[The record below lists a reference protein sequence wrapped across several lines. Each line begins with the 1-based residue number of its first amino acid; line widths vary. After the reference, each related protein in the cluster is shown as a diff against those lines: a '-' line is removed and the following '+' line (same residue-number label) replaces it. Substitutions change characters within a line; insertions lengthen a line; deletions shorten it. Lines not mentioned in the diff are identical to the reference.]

1 MYKFVLF
8 FLAGYATL
16 VALLYLFQRNILFVP
31 GKTIPMIVNSVVPE
45 MIEIFLKTDDGL
57 DLRSWFFKGEE
68 GKPIII
74 YFQGN
79 AGTIF
84 DRDFK
89 ARQFIDHGYSLL
101 FVGYRGYGGNPGA
114 PNEKGFLLDSKAA
127 IDFVESKK
135 FNQND
140 IVLYGE
146 SLGTGVAINLAREVD
161 VGSVILEAPYASIT
175 KVASERY
182 WFVPVRY
189 LLKDKFDSISK
200 VNSLSAPLLII
211 HGDQDDVIDLQHGKL
226 LFTEASE
233 PKYMHIF
240 EGANHGNLYEHDAIK
255 AVDSFIKRHH

>member
-8 FLAGYATL
+8 FLAGYAIL
-16 VALLYLFQRNILFVP
+16 VALLYLYQRNILFVP
-31 GKTIPMIVNSVVPE
+31 GKTIPIIANSVVPE

-68 GKPIII
+68 NKPIII

-84 DRDFK
+84 DRDYK

-101 FVGYRGYGGNPGA
+101 FVGYRGYGGNPGT

-127 IDFVESKK
+127 IDFVEREK
-135 FNQND
+135 FNPND

-200 VNSLSAPLLII
+200 IKGLTTPLLII
-211 HGDQDDVIDLQHGKL
+211 HGDQDDVISLQHGKL
-226 LFTEASE
+226 LFSEASE
-233 PKYMHIF
+233 PKYMQIF

-255 AVDSFIKRHH
+255 AVDSFIKRHR

>member
-8 FLAGYATL
+8 FLAGYAIL

-31 GKTIPMIVNSVVPE
+31 GKSIPIIANSLVPE
-45 MIEIFLKTDDGL
+45 MIEVFLETDDGL
-57 DLRSWFFKGEE
+57 ELRSWFFKGAED
-68 GKPIII
+68 KPIII

-84 DRDFK
+84 DRDYK

-101 FVGYRGYGGNPGA
+101 FVGYRGYGGNPGT

-127 IDFVESKK
+127 INFVQTEK

-146 SLGTGVAINLAREVD
+146 SLGSGVAINLAREVD
-161 VGSVILEAPYASIT
+161 VGAVILEAPYASIT

-200 VNSLSAPLLII
+200 VNSLTAPLLII
-211 HGDQDDVIDLQHGKL
+211 HGDQDEVIGLQHGKR
-226 LFTEASE
+226 LFTKASE
-233 PKYMHIF
+233 PKDMHIF
-240 EGANHGNLYEHDAIK
+240 EGANHGNLFEHDAIK
-255 AVDSFIKRHH
+255 AVDSFIKSHR

>member
-1 MYKFVLF
+1 M
-8 FLAGYATL
+8 
-16 VALLYLFQRNILFVP
+16 
-31 GKTIPMIVNSVVPE
+31 
-45 MIEIFLKTDDGL
+45 
-57 DLRSWFFKGEE
+57 
-68 GKPIII
+68 
-74 YFQGN
+74 
-79 AGTIF
+79 
-84 DRDFK
+84 
-89 ARQFIDHGYSLL
+89 
-101 FVGYRGYGGNPGA
+101 
-114 PNEKGFLLDSKAA
+114 LDSKAA

-200 VNSLSAPLLII
+200 VNSLTAPLLII
-211 HGDQDDVIDLQHGKL
+211 HGDQDDVIGLQHGKL

>member
-1 MYKFVLF
+1 MYKFVIF
-8 FLAGYATL
+8 ILAVYVAL

-31 GKTIPMIVNSVVPE
+31 GKKIPIIADSLVPE
-45 MIEIFLKTDDGL
+45 MIEVFLKTGDGL
-57 DLRSWFFKGEE
+57 ELRSWFFGGQENR
-68 GKPIII
+68 PIII

-84 DRDFK
+84 DRDNK
-89 ARQFIDHGYSLL
+89 ARQFIDHGYNLL
-101 FVGYRGYGGNPGA
+101 FVGYRGYGGNPGT
-114 PNEKGFLLDSKAA
+114 PNEKGFFLDSKAA

-135 FNQND
+135 FNQNN

-175 KVASERY
+175 KVASDRY

-200 VNSLSAPLLII
+200 VNGLTAPLLII
-211 HGDQDDVIDLQHGKL
+211 HGDEDDVIGLQHGKL
-226 LFTEASE
+226 LFNEASE

-240 EGANHGNLYEHDAIK
+240 EGANHGNLYEYDAIK